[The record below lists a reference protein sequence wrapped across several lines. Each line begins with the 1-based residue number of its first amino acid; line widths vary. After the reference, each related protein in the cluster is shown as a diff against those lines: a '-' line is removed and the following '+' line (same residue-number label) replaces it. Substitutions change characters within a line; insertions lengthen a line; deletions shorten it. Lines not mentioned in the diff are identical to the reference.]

1 MTQVAFHTGLDDPL
15 GYACRL
21 LRKAVRQG
29 ARAMA
34 CADEPTLDMLDKA
47 LWTFDPHDFVPHL
60 RWRAGQ
66 SLAPQLMRTPLW
78 LVNEPDAA
86 TLPGPPVEVLVRLGV
101 PQGLDLPPAPR
112 LIELVG
118 SDDAERRAARQRW
131 RAYEGRGVT
140 VQHHPAAAR

>member
-1 MTQVAFHTGLDDPL
+1 MTLVAFHTGLDDPV

-34 CADEPTLDMLDKA
+34 CADEPTLDMLDTA
-47 LWTFDPHDFVPHL
+47 LWTFDPPDFVPHL

-78 LVNEPDAA
+78 LVTEPDAA
-86 TLPGPPVEVLVRLGV
+86 TLPGPPVGVLVRLGV
-101 PQGLDLPPAPR
+101 PQGLDLPTTSR
-112 LIELVG
+112 VIELVG
-118 SDDAERRAARQRW
+118 QDDTERRAARQRW
-131 RAYEGRGVT
+131 RAYEARGIT
-140 VQHHPAAAR
+140 VQHHPAAAH